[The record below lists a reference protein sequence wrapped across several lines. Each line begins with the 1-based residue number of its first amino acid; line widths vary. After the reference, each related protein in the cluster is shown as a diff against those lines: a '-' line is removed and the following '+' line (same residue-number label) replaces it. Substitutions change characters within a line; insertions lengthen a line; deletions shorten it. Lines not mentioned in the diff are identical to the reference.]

1 MRKYA
6 YATLCGTLLFSG
18 KAAFAIET
26 SLLDRLAQERIIGD
40 GQARPRPIRSLTARR
55 AARSQPGP
63 GAQRQRGTRR
73 PVATGERTA
82 PGTGTEAGRDGTG
95 QRAAHRAAGA
105 AAGPGSRSPES
116 SALAAEQE
124 QNQARIRELGQRLED
139 TQAQRDALAA
149 ELASARTATAGN
161 ASQDSALSAAL
172 GAARTEIASLKQQAT
187 DLQAANQQL
196 RDQQLR
202 DQQAAQAAQQAK
214 TDKTGGAGRVV
225 INDTAPRTCASAM
238 RSAPGTRKAR
248 RRKPRSSRP
257 SARSWTCRRSR
268 RASPTRSTIACS
280 CPRPNSRPNSTARN
294 SSWKPPCCPR
304 MKREQGPAGGGREG
318 KRRGQDAGRRDL
330 QDSRQRQVA
339 ERVGQERNPVRHR
352 RTALHGRRTGPGNS
366 QQPRQDLPPL
376 FQSIVKQLGLGG
388 SAKILTP

>member
-40 GQARPRPIRSLTARR
+40 GQARPRPIPFPHSPARR
-55 AARSQPGP
+55 AQPARP
-63 GAQRQRGTRR
+63 RR
-73 PVATGERTA
+73 PAPTRNSSASCDGRTNSSRNWNRSWPRRNRATRCS
-82 PGTGTEAGRDGTG
+82 PSSWRSGRPK
-95 QRAAHRAAGA
+95 GA
-105 AAGPGSRSPES
+105 ARRNPAPWPPSR
-116 SALAAEQE
+116 
-124 QNQARIRELGQRLED
+124 NRIRPASANWASGED

-330 QDSRQRQVA
+330 QDSRQGKSPSVSDKNEILFDIEEQLSTG
-339 ERVGQERNPVRHR
+339 EELVRETRSSHVRTCR
-352 RTALHGRRTGPGNS
+352 RCSRASSSSWGLAARRRS
-366 QQPRQDLPPL
+366 
-376 FQSIVKQLGLGG
+376 
-388 SAKILTP
+388 

>member
-40 GQARPRPIRSLTARR
+40 GQARPQAYPVPHSPARR
-55 AARSQPGP
+55 AQPARP
-63 GAQRQRGTRR
+63 RR
-73 PVATGERTA
+73 PAPTRNSSASCDGRTNSSRNWNRSW
-82 PGTGTEAGRDGTG
+82 PRRNR

-105 AAGPGSRSPES
+105 AAGQGSRSPES

-124 QNQARIRELGQRLED
+124 QNQARIRELGQRQD

-248 RRKPRSSRP
+248 RRNPEVRVHRQEAGP
-257 SARSWTCRRSR
+257 AGVLAGLHRQDQQ
-268 RASPTRSTIACS
+268 SPAAAPGQT
-280 CPRPNSRPNSTARN
+280 RPNSTARN

-304 MKREQGPAGGGREG
+304 MKKSKVLLAAAAKEKGAVKMPDGVIYRILDKGKSPSVSDKNEILFDIEEQLSTGEELVRETRSSHVRTC
-318 KRRGQDAGRRDL
+318 RRCSRASSSSWGLAARRR
-330 QDSRQRQVA
+330 S
-339 ERVGQERNPVRHR
+339 
-352 RTALHGRRTGPGNS
+352 
-366 QQPRQDLPPL
+366 
-376 FQSIVKQLGLGG
+376 
-388 SAKILTP
+388 